1 MRRSIR
7 RTMMFLNAQRASLV
21 KDAYIY
27 GADCV
32 ILDLED
38 AVSPNEKD
46 SARVQLYNTLKS
58 VDYGETEVWV
68 RINATDSPYW
78 KEDVRASV
86 AGGCDGIRIPM
97 CETKEQVEIVEEFV
111 EECEKEFNKEVGSTM
126 LMAALET
133 PLAIINCYEICK
145 SSDRLMGVALSGG
158 DFART
163 MHATTTKTGEEYF
176 LARSQMLLSARAAGV
191 MCFDTVYTDLDDEE
205 SLRRET
211 EMIKNMGFDGKSIIS
226 PKQIDIVHDVFTPSE
241 KEIANAQRVIFAVQE
256 AKEAGIGVV
265 VVNGKMVDNAHVE
278 GSYRT
283 LEMAK
288 AAGKYGGE
296 LV

>member
-1 MRRSIR
+1 MKREIR

-21 KDAYIY
+21 KDPYIY
-27 GADCV
+27 GPDCV

-46 SARVQLYNTLKS
+46 SARIQLYNTLKYI
-58 VDYGETEVWV
+58 DYGETEIWV
-68 RINATDSPYW
+68 RINATDSPYY
-78 KEDVRASV
+78 KEDIRAAV

-97 CETKEQVEIVEEFV
+97 CESRDQVVEVEKLVEEA
-111 EECEKEFNKEVGSTM
+111 EKEFCKDIGITM
-126 LMAALET
+126 LMAALEK
-133 PLAIINCYEICK
+133 PLSIINCYEICT

-163 MHATTTKTGEEYF
+163 MHAKTTKTGEEYF
-176 LARSQMLLSARAAGV
+176 LARSQMVLSARAAGV

-205 SLRRET
+205 SLRHDT
-211 EMIKNMGFDGKSIIS
+211 ELIKNMGFDGKSIIS
-226 PKQIDIVHDVFTPSE
+226 PKQIDTVHQVFTPNDN
-241 KEIANAQRVIFAVQE
+241 EISNAERVIVAVNE

-278 GSYRT
+278 GAYRT
-283 LEMAK
+283 LSMAK
-288 AAGKYGGE
+288 AAGIYEGD
-296 LV
+296 LI

>member
-1 MRRSIR
+1 MKREIR

-21 KDAYIY
+21 KDPYIY
-27 GADCV
+27 GPDCV

-46 SARVQLYNTLKS
+46 SARIQLYNTLKYI
-58 VDYGETEVWV
+58 DYGETEIWV
-68 RINATDSPYW
+68 RINATDSPYY
-78 KEDVRASV
+78 KEDIRAAV

-97 CETKEQVEIVEEFV
+97 CESRDQVVEVEKLVEEA
-111 EECEKEFNKEVGSTM
+111 EKEFCKDIGITM

-133 PLAIINCYEICK
+133 PLSIINCYEICT

-163 MHATTTKTGEEYF
+163 MHAKTTKTGEEYF
-176 LARSQMLLSARAAGV
+176 LARSQMVLSARAAGV

-205 SLRRET
+205 SLRHDT
-211 EMIKNMGFDGKSIIS
+211 ELIKNMGFDGKSIIS
-226 PKQIDIVHDVFTPSE
+226 PKQIDTVHQVFTPNDN
-241 KEIANAQRVIFAVQE
+241 EISNAERVIVAVNE

-278 GSYRT
+278 GAYRT
-283 LEMAK
+283 LSMAK
-288 AAGKYGGE
+288 AAGIYEGD
-296 LV
+296 LI

>member
-1 MRRSIR
+1 MKREIR

-21 KDAYIY
+21 KDPYIY
-27 GADCV
+27 GPDCV

-46 SARVQLYNTLKS
+46 SARIQLYNTLKYI
-58 VDYGETEVWV
+58 DYGETEIWV
-68 RINATDSPYW
+68 RINATDSPYY
-78 KEDVRASV
+78 KEDIRAAV

-97 CETKEQVEIVEEFV
+97 CESRDQVVEVEKLVEEA
-111 EECEKEFNKEVGSTM
+111 EEEFCKDIGITM

-133 PLAIINCYEICK
+133 PLSIINCYEICT

-163 MHATTTKTGEEYF
+163 MHAKTTKTGEEYF
-176 LARSQMLLSARAAGV
+176 LARSQMVLSARAAGV

-205 SLRRET
+205 SLRHDT
-211 EMIKNMGFDGKSIIS
+211 ELIKNMGFDGKSIIS
-226 PKQIDIVHDVFTPSE
+226 PKQIDTVHQVFTPNDN
-241 KEIANAQRVIFAVQE
+241 EISNAERVIVAVNE

-278 GSYRT
+278 GAYRT
-283 LEMAK
+283 LSMAK
-288 AAGKYGGE
+288 AAGIYEGD
-296 LV
+296 LI

>member
-1 MRRSIR
+1 
-7 RTMMFLNAQRASLV
+7 MFLNAQRAGLV

-27 GADCV
+27 GPDCV

-46 SARVQLYNTLKS
+46 SARVQLYNTLKY
-58 VDYGETEVWV
+58 VDYGETEIWV
-68 RINATDSPYW
+68 RINATDTEYY
-78 KEDVRASV
+78 KEDIRASV

-97 CETKEQVEIVEEFV
+97 TETKEQVQEVEKLVEEA
-111 EECEKEFNKEVGSTM
+111 EKEFGVEVGTTM
-126 LMAALET
+126 LMAALES
-133 PLAIINCYEICK
+133 PLSIINCYEICT
-145 SSDRLMGVALSGG
+145 SSDRMMGVALSGG

-176 LARSQMLLSARAAGV
+176 MARSQIVLAARAAGV

-205 SLRRET
+205 SLVRET
-211 EMIKNMGFDGKSIIS
+211 TMIKNMGFDGKSIIS
-226 PKQIDIVHDVFTPSE
+226 PKQIELVHGVFTPTE
-241 KEIANAQRVIFAVQE
+241 KEITNAERTIIAVEE
-256 AKEAGIGVV
+256 AKEAGVGVV

-278 GSYRT
+278 GAYRT

-288 AAGKYGGE
+288 AAGIYGGS

>member
-1 MRRSIR
+1 
-7 RTMMFLNAQRASLV
+7 MFLNAQRASLV

-46 SARVQLYNTLKS
+46 SARIQLYNTLKS
-58 VDYGETEVWV
+58 VDYGQTEKWV

-78 KEDVRASV
+78 KEDVKASI

-97 CETKEQVEIVEEFV
+97 CETKDQVEVVEKLV
-111 EECEKEFNKEVGSTM
+111 EECEKKYNKEIGSTM

-133 PLAIINCYEICK
+133 PLSIINCYEICK
-145 SSDRLMGVALSGG
+145 SSKRLMGVALSGG

-176 LARSQMLLSARAAGV
+176 LARSQIVLSARAAGV

-205 SLRRET
+205 SLVKET

-226 PKQIDIVHDVFTPSE
+226 PKQIDLVHQVFTPDE
-241 KEIANAQRVIFAVQE
+241 KEISNAQRVIIAVNE
-256 AKEAGIGVV
+256 AKKEGKGVV

-278 GSYRT
+278 GAYRT
-283 LEMAK
+283 LKMAK
-288 AAGKYGGE
+288 AAGKYEGE
-296 LV
+296 LI

>member
-1 MRRSIR
+1 
-7 RTMMFLNAQRASLV
+7 
-21 KDAYIY
+21 
-27 GADCV
+27 
-32 ILDLED
+32 
-38 AVSPNEKD
+38 
-46 SARVQLYNTLKS
+46 
-58 VDYGETEVWV
+58 
-68 RINATDSPYW
+68 
-78 KEDVRASV
+78 
-86 AGGCDGIRIPM
+86 
-97 CETKEQVEIVEEFV
+97 
-111 EECEKEFNKEVGSTM
+111 
-126 LMAALET
+126 
-133 PLAIINCYEICK
+133 
-145 SSDRLMGVALSGG
+145 MGVALSGG

-241 KEIANAQRVIFAVQE
+241 KEIANAQRVILAVQE

-288 AAGKYGGE
+288 AAGKYEGE

>member
-1 MRRSIR
+1 
-7 RTMMFLNAQRASLV
+7 
-21 KDAYIY
+21 
-27 GADCV
+27 
-32 ILDLED
+32 
-38 AVSPNEKD
+38 
-46 SARVQLYNTLKS
+46 
-58 VDYGETEVWV
+58 
-68 RINATDSPYW
+68 
-78 KEDVRASV
+78 
-86 AGGCDGIRIPM
+86 M

-241 KEIANAQRVIFAVQE
+241 KEIANAQRVILAVQE

-288 AAGKYGGE
+288 AAGKYEGE

>member
-1 MRRSIR
+1 MKREIR

-21 KDAYIY
+21 KDPYIY
-27 GADCV
+27 SPDCV

-46 SARVQLYNTLKS
+46 SARIQLYNTLKYI
-58 VDYGETEVWV
+58 DYGETEIWV
-68 RINATDSPYW
+68 RINATDSPYY
-78 KEDVRASV
+78 KEDIRAAV

-97 CETKEQVEIVEEFV
+97 CESRDQVVEVEKLVEEA
-111 EECEKEFNKEVGSTM
+111 EKEFCKEIGVTM

-133 PLAIINCYEICK
+133 PLAIINCYEICT

-163 MHATTTKTGEEYF
+163 MHAKTTKTGEEYF
-176 LARSQMLLSARAAGV
+176 LARSQMVLSARAAGV

-205 SLRRET
+205 SLRHDT
-211 EMIKNMGFDGKSIIS
+211 ELIKNMGFDGKSIIS
-226 PKQIDIVHDVFTPSE
+226 PKQIDTVHQVFTPNAN
-241 KEIANAQRVIFAVQE
+241 EISNAERVIVAVNE

-278 GSYRT
+278 GAYRI
-283 LEMAK
+283 LSMAK
-288 AAGKYGGE
+288 AAGIYEGD
-296 LV
+296 LI

>member
-1 MRRSIR
+1 MKREIR

-21 KDAYIY
+21 KDPYIY
-27 GADCV
+27 GPDCV

-46 SARVQLYNTLKS
+46 SARIQLYNTLKYI
-58 VDYGETEVWV
+58 DYGETEIWV
-68 RINATDSPYW
+68 RINATDSPYY
-78 KEDVRASV
+78 KEDIRAAV

-97 CETKEQVEIVEEFV
+97 CESRDQVVEVEKLVEEA
-111 EECEKEFNKEVGSTM
+111 EKEFCKEIGVTM

-133 PLAIINCYEICK
+133 PLSIINCYEICT

-163 MHATTTKTGEEYF
+163 MHAKTTKTGEEYF
-176 LARSQMLLSARAAGV
+176 LARSQMVLSARAAGV

-205 SLRRET
+205 SLRHDT
-211 EMIKNMGFDGKSIIS
+211 ELIKNMGFDGKSIIS
-226 PKQIDIVHDVFTPSE
+226 PKQIDTVHQVFTPNAN
-241 KEIANAQRVIFAVQE
+241 EISNAERVIVAVNE

-278 GSYRT
+278 GAYRT
-283 LEMAK
+283 LSMAK
-288 AAGKYGGE
+288 AAGIYEGD
-296 LV
+296 LI